1 MPDGESRFMRHPADE
16 GFTLVEVILA
26 MTIIVIV
33 MAAMLGVLLS
43 SIATIAQA
51 RQRQTATALATQG
64 IELMRALPYD
74 TVTQPDGVTAVPPG
88 FPHTATSGSGYDFK
102 PAPAAGLGTITE
114 PLVVNSRSPRL
125 ETQVVDEVTYTIRTY
140 VSLAALTPAP
150 ADQQAYNLTALV
162 TWDSTV
168 SNGTRT
174 TAQRSVA
181 YSPAGCLST
190 AQSPFAAPCQAYFTA
205 QAGQNLAGVTVTN
218 PLDSRQ
224 AIVGFDGNVLELTFA
239 SHNTSAL
246 VEQTAA
252 VGAASLTGGGRAL
265 LGAYV
270 EPPAVQASDV
280 AGGTGARATADSDPS
295 TAVGDVEDF
304 TVTGSSGTA
313 ELTSATGQTL
323 RATPTGPETVRA
335 AAGVLAGA
343 PLCTGVD
350 GAGLTTG
357 NPGELRPC
365 SSARIQPGANAG
377 MVEYL
382 PGGAFGFGSLAVPLV
397 RVGVPPQPST
407 AVSAELAANN
417 ADACTNGV
425 GPAPEGCA
433 YSAAE
438 RTLGSVTV
446 ASGAGATTVPPL
458 WNTDLGLWRLGSL
471 TESVRTEEGK
481 GARVPS
487 YTRAGHLDIWN
498 GTDYTPVEL
507 IDSKDPGAPLA
518 PYVIPE
524 TSITYTSELGKPLV
538 LTFIDGSVT
547 VQRPQVDIRPPT
559 ASRTGD
565 LNEDC
570 DDESCL
576 SNVSAGSVVSGNMTV
591 VVTLDGTEITRFAV
605 STSVGGLTA
614 EATFK
619 AAPDAP

>member
-1 MPDGESRFMRHPADE
+1 MRHPADE

-88 FPHTATSGSGYDFK
+88 FPDTATSGSGYDFK

-140 VSLAALTPAP
+140 VSLAALTPAG
-150 ADQQAYNLTALV
+150 QQAYNLTALV

-174 TAQRSVA
+174 TAQRSVT

-205 QAGQNLAGVTVTN
+205 RAGQNLAGVTVTN

-335 AAGVLAGA
+335 AAGVLAGD

-382 PGGAFGFGSLAVPLV
+382 PGGDLGFVSLAVPLV
-397 RVGVPPQPST
+397 RVDIPAQPST

-417 ADACTNGV
+417 TDACTNGT
-425 GPAPEGCA
+425 PAPEGCA
-433 YSAAE
+433 YSAAK

-446 ASGAGATTVPPL
+446 ASGAGATAVPAF
-458 WNTDLGLWRLGSL
+458 WNPNLGLWRLLSL

-487 YTRAGHLDIWN
+487 YTYTRAGHLDIWN
-498 GTDYTPVEL
+498 GTGYTPVEL

-524 TSITYTSELGKPLV
+524 TPITYTASGRLLK

-559 ASRTGD
+559 AARTGD

-576 SNVSAGSVVSGNMTV
+576 SNVSAGSVVSGNVTV

>member
-1 MPDGESRFMRHPADE
+1 MPDRGSRFMRHPADE

-140 VSLAALTPAP
+140 VSLAALTPAG
-150 ADQQAYNLTALV
+150 QQAYNLTALV

-205 QAGQNLAGVTVTN
+205 RAGQNLAGVTVTN
-218 PLDSRQ
+218 PLGSRQ

-239 SHNTSAL
+239 SHNASAL

-270 EPPAVQASDV
+270 KPPAVQASDV

-304 TVTGSSGTA
+304 TVTGSSGTV
-313 ELTSATGQTL
+313 ELTSPTGQTL

-382 PGGAFGFGSLAVPLV
+382 PGGAFGSLAVPLV

-417 ADACTNGV
+417 TDACTNG

-433 YSAAE
+433 YSAAK

-458 WNTDLGLWRLGSL
+458 WNTNLGLWRLGSL

-498 GTDYTPVEL
+498 GTDYTTVEL

-524 TSITYTSELGKPLV
+524 TSITYSASAGLLV

-565 LNEDC
+565 LNADC

-591 VVTLDGTEITRFAV
+591 VVTLDTLDGTEITRFAV